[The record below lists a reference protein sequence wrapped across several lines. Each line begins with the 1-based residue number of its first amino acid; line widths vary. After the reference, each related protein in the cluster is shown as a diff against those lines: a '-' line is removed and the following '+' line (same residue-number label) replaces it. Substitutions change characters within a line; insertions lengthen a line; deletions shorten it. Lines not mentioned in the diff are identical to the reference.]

1 MASKKRTKQRIPNA
15 YSVGPEH
22 VYWPVKDA
30 AGTVIALCPN
40 MSTAQAVAS
49 ALQASEDK

>member
-1 MASKKRTKQRIPNA
+1 MASKKRRRRAIPNA

-49 ALQASEDK
+49 ALQAGDEP